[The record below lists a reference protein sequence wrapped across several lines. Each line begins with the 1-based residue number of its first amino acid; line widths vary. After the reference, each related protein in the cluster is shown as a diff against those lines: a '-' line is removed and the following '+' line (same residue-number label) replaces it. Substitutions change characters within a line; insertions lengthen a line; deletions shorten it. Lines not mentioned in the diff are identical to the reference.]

1 MTGLFTAPSHLE
13 PDSVRPAPA
22 DNALPD
28 IFTQLEAE
36 FVVDWQVADPWDRP
50 QSGVGSGD

>member
-1 MTGLFTAPSHLE
+1 LTGLFTAPSHLE

-22 DNALPD
+22 DSALPD
-28 IFTQLEAE
+28 FFTQFEAE
-36 FVVDWQVADPWDRP
+36 FVVDWQVADSSDTP